1 VSADDDMLAIVGEKL
16 VSIRTGAG
24 RDVEEV
30 AASAAI
36 DPERLAEAE
45 AGETKLTERE
55 LGALADAYGIEVT
68 SFFGGRVTPLS
79 YLAGA

>member
-1 VSADDDMLAIVGEKL
+1 VNAADVLAAVGETL
-16 VSIRTGAG
+16 VSIRSRLG
-24 RDVEEV
+24 RDLEEV

-36 DPERLAEAE
+36 SPERLAEAE
-45 AGETKLTERE
+45 AGETKLTEVE
-55 LGALADAYGIEVT
+55 LEALADAYGVNVT